1 MFWLFCV
8 MSLMLL
14 LLSLDFS
21 AFSLLEKNNPELK
34 LTSQLQSQ
42 WPSTDIF
49 IPLSLIIFWNSC
61 KFEILEEWASSSIYL
76 LNAVLLTGGSCSIVS
91 CKSPHSFSD
100 LAHSGTFGSPSCN
113 RPLCQDCSTLE
124 LLTCSAVWLKQAAQT
139 CMFTVFAICLHKEHL
154 PDSPMCLCSKICCHD
169 QAHFEFYNSVLRI
182 YIYIYIYA
190 LLLSW
195 WYLGLRQD
203 QMDFVYIGH
212 DLFSAAVICG
222 GM

>member
-1 MFWLFCV
+1 MH
-8 MSLMLL
+8 
-14 LLSLDFS
+14 DFS

-61 KFEILEEWASSSIYL
+61 KFEIPEEWASSSIYL

-113 RPLCQDCSTLE
+113 RPLCQDCSTPCSKGLCGSRLE
-124 LLTCSAVWLKQAAQT
+124 LLTCSAVWMKQAAQT
-139 CMFTVFAICLHKEHL
+139 CMLTVFAICLHKEH
-154 PDSPMCLCSKICCHD
+154 
-169 QAHFEFYNSVLRI
+169 ANRFTYV
-182 YIYIYIYA
+182 
-190 LLLSW
+190 
-195 WYLGLRQD
+195 
-203 QMDFVYIGH
+203 FV
-212 DLFSAAVICG
+212 
-222 GM
+222 